1 MIFAKHAHSIRA
13 NLRPHVHG
21 KARFSSSGTIP
32 GLLCSHA
39 HGAAPWTAVFATAAL
54 VATGLLAAGAL
65 AHHSVPVNFDTARDI
80 SITGVLTEIKWLN
93 PHSHFRMDVTNDD
106 GSTVEWL
113 VEMGAINTMRRAGF
127 QTDRFSLGQLV
138 TITGWPGRRD
148 RVVYLNRALIE
159 DGTELLCIGARCNL
173 TEEE

>member
-1 MIFAKHAHSIRA
+1 MNTAKLAQSIRA
-13 NLRPHVHG
+13 SLRPHIHG
-21 KARFSSSGTIP
+21 RARFSFSTMP
-32 GLLCSHA
+32 GSLSSHA
-39 HGAAPWTAVFATAAL
+39 HGAARLAAACTTAAL
-54 VATGLLAAGAL
+54 VATGLFAADAF
-65 AHHSVPVNFDTARDI
+65 AHHSVPVNFDTSRDI
-80 SITGVLTEIKWLN
+80 SVAGVLTEIKWLN
-93 PHSHFRMDVTNDD
+93 PHSHFRMDVTGDD

-127 QTDRFSLGQLV
+127 ETDRFTLGQLV

>member
-1 MIFAKHAHSIRA
+1 MNTTSYLKAISVG
-13 NLRPHVHG
+13 LRPY
-21 KARFSSSGTIP
+21 TI
-32 GLLCSHA
+32 L
-39 HGAAPWTAVFATAAL
+39 AAL
-54 VATGLLAAGAL
+54 VFAAALRPAGAF

-93 PHSHFRMDVTNDD
+93 PHSHFRMEVTNDD

-127 QTDRFSLGQLV
+127 QTDRFLLGQLV

-148 RVVYLNRALIE
+148 RVVYLNRAQME

-173 TEEE
+173 TEED

>member
-1 MIFAKHAHSIRA
+1 MNTAMHAHSIRA
-13 NLRPHVHG
+13 SLRPHVHG
-21 KARFSSSGTIP
+21 KSRFSSSGTMP
-32 GLLCSHA
+32 GSPCSRA
-39 HGAAPWTAVFATAAL
+39 HGAAPWTAVLTLAL
-54 VATGLLAAGAL
+54 VATGLFAAGAF
-65 AHHSVPVNFDTARDI
+65 AHHSVPVNFDQTREI
-80 SITGVLTEIKWLN
+80 SVTGVLSEIKWLN
-93 PHSHFRMDVTNDD
+93 PHSHFRMDVTADD

-127 QTDRFSLGQLV
+127 ETDRFTLGQLV

>member
-1 MIFAKHAHSIRA
+1 MNTA
-13 NLRPHVHG
+13 NHVKTISVSLRPYT
-21 KARFSSSGTIP
+21 F
-32 GLLCSHA
+32 L
-39 HGAAPWTAVFATAAL
+39 AAL
-54 VATGLLAAGAL
+54 VFAAALRSAGAF
-65 AHHSVPVNFDTARDI
+65 AHHSVPVNFDTERDI

-93 PHSHFRMDVTNDD
+93 PHSHFRMDVTSDD

-159 DGTELLCIGARCNL
+159 DGTELLCLGARCNL
-173 TEEE
+173 TEED

>member
-1 MIFAKHAHSIRA
+1 MNTVKLAQSIRA
-13 NLRPHVHG
+13 SLRPHMHG
-21 KARFSSSGTIP
+21 KARFSSSGTMP
-32 GLLCSHA
+32 GSMCSHA
-39 HGAAPWTAVFATAAL
+39 HGAARWKAVFTAAL
-54 VATGLLAAGAL
+54 VASGLLAAGAY
-65 AHHSVPVNFDTARDI
+65 AHHSVPVNFDQTREI
-80 SITGVLTEIKWLN
+80 SVTGILSEIKWLN
-93 PHSHFRMDVTNDD
+93 PHSHFRMNVTGDD

-127 QTDRFSLGQLV
+127 ETDRFTLGQLV

>member
-1 MIFAKHAHSIRA
+1 MNTASHAKTISGS
-13 NLRPHVHG
+13 LRP
-21 KARFSSSGTIP
+21 FTF
-32 GLLCSHA
+32 L
-39 HGAAPWTAVFATAAL
+39 AAL
-54 VATGLLAAGAL
+54 VFAAALRPAGAF

-93 PHSHFRMDVTNDD
+93 PHSHFRMDVIYDD

-159 DGTELLCIGARCNL
+159 DGTELLCLGARCNL

>member
-1 MIFAKHAHSIRA
+1 M
-13 NLRPHVHG
+13 
-21 KARFSSSGTIP
+21 P
-32 GLLCSHA
+32 GSLCSPA
-39 HGAAPWTAVFATAAL
+39 HGAAPWTAVFGAAL
-54 VATGLLAAGAL
+54 VTTGWFAAGAF
-65 AHHSVPVNFDTARDI
+65 AHHSVPVNFDTSREI
-80 SITGVLTEIKWLN
+80 SVTGVLAEIKWLN

-106 GSTVEWL
+106 GRTVEWL

-127 QTDRFSLGQLV
+127 ETDRFTLGQLV

>member
-1 MIFAKHAHSIRA
+1 MNTASHAKTISGS
-13 NLRPHVHG
+13 LRPYT
-21 KARFSSSGTIP
+21 F
-32 GLLCSHA
+32 L
-39 HGAAPWTAVFATAAL
+39 AAL
-54 VATGLLAAGAL
+54 VFAAALRSAGAF
-65 AHHSVPVNFDTARDI
+65 AHHSVPVNFDTERDI

-93 PHSHFRMDVTNDD
+93 PHSHFRMDVTSDD

-159 DGTELLCIGARCNL
+159 DGTELLCLGARCNL
-173 TEEE
+173 TEED

>member
-1 MIFAKHAHSIRA
+1 M
-13 NLRPHVHG
+13 P
-21 KARFSSSGTIP
+21 
-32 GLLCSHA
+32 
-39 HGAAPWTAVFATAAL
+39 
-54 VATGLLAAGAL
+54 AAGAF
-65 AHHSVPVNFDTARDI
+65 AHHSVPVNFDQTREI
-80 SITGVLTEIKWLN
+80 SVTGVLTEIKWLN
-93 PHSHFRMDVTNDD
+93 PHSHFRMDVTGDD

-127 QTDRFSLGQLV
+127 ETDRFTLGQLV

>member
-1 MIFAKHAHSIRA
+1 MNTEKHAQSIRSS
-13 NLRPHVHG
+13 LRLHVHC
-21 KARFSSSGTIP
+21 KARFSSSRTMSGSM
-32 GLLCSHA
+32 CSHA
-39 HGAAPWTAVFATAAL
+39 HFAAPGTAVFAAAL
-54 VATGLLAAGAL
+54 VIADLFAADAF
-65 AHHSVPVNFDTARDI
+65 AHHSVPVNFDTSREI
-80 SITGVLTEIKWLN
+80 SVTGVLAEIKWLN
-93 PHSHFRMDVTNDD
+93 PHSHFRMDVTGDD

-127 QTDRFSLGQLV
+127 ETDRFTLGQLV

>member
-1 MIFAKHAHSIRA
+1 MHAHSIRA
-13 NLRPHVHG
+13 SLRSHVHG
-21 KARFSSSGTIP
+21 KGRFISSGTVP
-32 GLLCSHA
+32 GPLHSHA
-39 HGAAPWTAVFATAAL
+39 HGAASRATVFKTAAL
-54 VATGLLAAGAL
+54 VATGLFAAGAF
-65 AHHSVPVNFDTARDI
+65 AHHSVPVNFDQTREI
-80 SITGVLTEIKWLN
+80 SVTGVLSEIKWLN
-93 PHSHFRMDVTNDD
+93 PHSHFRMDVTADD

-127 QTDRFSLGQLV
+127 ETDRFTLGQLV

>member
-1 MIFAKHAHSIRA
+1 MNTASHAKTISGG
-13 NLRPHVHG
+13 LRPC
-21 KARFSSSGTIP
+21 AI
-32 GLLCSHA
+32 L
-39 HGAAPWTAVFATAAL
+39 AAL
-54 VATGLLAAGAL
+54 VFAAAL
-65 AHHSVPVNFDTARDI
+65 RPAGGFAHHSVPVNFDTARDV
-80 SITGVLTEIKWLN
+80 SVTGVLTEIKWLN

-127 QTDRFSLGQLV
+127 QTEQFSLGQLV

-159 DGTELLCIGARCNL
+159 DGTELLCLGARCNL

>member
-1 MIFAKHAHSIRA
+1 MNTSSYTSPIPAS
-13 NLRPHVHG
+13 LRRW
-21 KARFSSSGTIP
+21 AI
-32 GLLCSHA
+32 C
-39 HGAAPWTAVFATAAL
+39 AVL
-54 VATGLLAAGAL
+54 LLAPAFLAEDAF
-65 AHHSVPVNFDTARDI
+65 AHHSVPVNFDTEREI
-80 SITGVLTEIKWLN
+80 SVSGALTEIKWLN
-93 PHSHFRMDVTNDD
+93 PHSYFRMDVTNDD

-159 DGTELLCIGARCNL
+159 DGTELLCLGARCNL
-173 TEEE
+173 TEED

>member
-1 MIFAKHAHSIRA
+1 MTMNTASYLKA
-13 NLRPHVHG
+13 NSGGLRPC
-21 KARFSSSGTIP
+21 AF
-32 GLLCSHA
+32 L
-39 HGAAPWTAVFATAAL
+39 AAL
-54 VATGLLAAGAL
+54 MFAAALRPIGAF

-80 SITGVLTEIKWLN
+80 SVTGVLTEIKWLN

-138 TITGWPGRRD
+138 TISGWPGRRD
-148 RVVYLNRALIE
+148 RVVYLNRAQME

-173 TEEE
+173 TEED

>member
-1 MIFAKHAHSIRA
+1 MDTAKHPNSTRRGRRA
-13 NLRPHVHG
+13 CIAGPFPVTVAVLVLVM
-21 KARFSSSGTIP
+21 
-32 GLLCSHA
+32 GLAIGQILVL
-39 HGAAPWTAVFATAAL
+39 GAALPGAA
-54 VATGLLAAGAL
+54 AF
-65 AHHSVPVNFDTARDI
+65 AHHSVPVNFDQSREV
-80 SITGVLTEIKWLN
+80 SVTGVLTEIKWLN
-93 PHSHFRMDVTNDD
+93 PHSHFRMEVTNDD

-148 RVVYLNRALIE
+148 RVVYLNRAQME
-159 DGTELLCIGARCNL
+159 DGTELLCLGARCNL

>member
-1 MIFAKHAHSIRA
+1 MNATRHATSLGA
-13 NLRPHVHG
+13 GLRSHVHG
-21 KARFSSSGTIP
+21 KARFSSSGTVP
-32 GLLCSHA
+32 GLLCYHA

-54 VATGLLAAGAL
+54 VATGLLSAGAF

-106 GSTVEWL
+106 GRTVEWL

-127 QTDRFSLGQLV
+127 ETDRFTLGQRV

>member
-1 MIFAKHAHSIRA
+1 MNATRHATSLRA
-13 NLRPHVHG
+13 SLRSHVHG
-21 KARFSSSGTIP
+21 EARFNSSGTVP
-32 GLLCSHA
+32 GLLSSHA
-39 HGAAPWTAVFATAAL
+39 HGAAPWTVVFATAAL
-54 VATGLLAAGAL
+54 VATGLLSAGAF

-93 PHSHFRMDVTNDD
+93 PHSHFRMDVTDDD
-106 GSTVEWL
+106 GRTVEWL

-127 QTDRFSLGQLV
+127 ETDRFTLGQLV
-138 TITGWPGRRD
+138 KITGWPGRRD